1 MTMTLHHV
9 ALASP
14 RAADAAEFYTED
26 WGLRDA
32 GRDGSS
38 LRLATQTD
46 HGEDYSLVLVPAE
59 QKSVH
64 HFCLVTDDEATYAEL
79 EERIRDKG
87 AEIVDSPACAGFTR
101 AIRVRDHDGRLVE
114 LGYRPAPAAPEVP
127 GETRD
132 AVPLFPAHIVLNT
145 TELETTVDWYT
156 EHLGLKVRDRR
167 ATKMTFLYC
176 NRDHHTIAF
185 AQAQHASLN
194 HVAWEMP
201 DLNQFFRGIAR
212 ASKSENGGEK
222 LHGPGRH
229 GPGEYIFCYF
239 TDPMG
244 FVCEYETDGVKVD
257 DEADYPYRVH
267 EYSPESIDRWLGV
280 LSGGTSHRFRA
291 AALGDPDPGVV
302 PSRSR

>member
-1 MTMTLHHV
+1 MRLHHV

-14 RAADAAEFYTED
+14 KAADAVDFYTED
-26 WGLRDA
+26 WGLRET
-32 GRDGSS
+32 GRDDSS
-38 LRLATQTD
+38 VRLAARTD
-46 HGEDYSLVLVPAE
+46 HGEDYSLVLVTAE
-59 QKSVH
+59 EKSVH
-64 HFCLVTDDEATYAEL
+64 HFCLVCDDETTYERL
-79 EERIRDKG
+79 ERRIRDKG
-87 AEIVDSPACAGFTR
+87 VEIVDSPACAGLAR
-101 AIRVRDHDGRLVE
+101 SIRVRDIDGRLVE
-114 LGYRPAPAAPEVP
+114 VAYRPPSETPAVEE
-127 GETRD
+127 ETRD

-156 EHLGLKVRDRR
+156 ENLGMKVRDRR

-194 HVAWEMP
+194 HLAWEMP
-201 DLNQFFRGIAR
+201 ELNQFFRSIAR
-212 ASKSENGGEK
+212 ASKSGNGGEK

-291 AALGDPDPGVV
+291 AALGEPDPGVV
-302 PSRSR
+302 YSRSS